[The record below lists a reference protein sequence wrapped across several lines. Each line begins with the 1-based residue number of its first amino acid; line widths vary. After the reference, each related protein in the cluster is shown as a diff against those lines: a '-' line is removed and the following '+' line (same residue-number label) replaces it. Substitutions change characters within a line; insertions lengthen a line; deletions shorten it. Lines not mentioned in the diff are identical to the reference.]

1 MYRSIIKNIKIFIL
15 YYKYRKLSVN
25 EIFKKIYDEK
35 KWGKDK
41 KLYSGP
47 GSHDN
52 ELTKPYL
59 RFVQDFLNKKNYT
72 VTDLGCG
79 DFNIGKK
86 LYPYSKKYIAIDIVE
101 KLIELNKRKYT
112 DSNLHFI
119 YMNVLEQ
126 KIPISD
132 CIIIRQ
138 VLQHLDN
145 KSIKIILKQIYN
157 FKFLILT
164 EHLPEDK
171 FIPNID
177 KFTGPT
183 IRLDTGYSGVDLEK
197 KPFNL
202 KFESKKELNIKD
214 KNLGGIHKTI
224 IYKL

>member
-1 MYRSIIKNIKIFIL
+1 MFRSISKNIKIFIL
-15 YYKYRKLSVN
+15 YCKYRKLSVK

-35 KWGKDK
+35 KWGDDK

-47 GSHDN
+47 GSHEK
-52 ELTKPYL
+52 ELTIPYL
-59 RFVQDFLNKKNYT
+59 KYVQDFLNEKNYT

-79 DFNIGKK
+79 DFNIGKE
-86 LYPYSKKYIAIDIVE
+86 LYTYSKKYIAIDIVE
-101 KLIELNKRKYT
+101 KLVEENKRKYINT
-112 DSNLHFI
+112 NLYFKCI
-119 YMNVLEQ
+119 NVLEN
-126 KIPISD
+126 KIPITD

-145 KSIKIILKQIYN
+145 NSIEIILKQIYK

-164 EHLPEDK
+164 EHLPKNK

-183 IRLDTGYSGVDLEK
+183 IRLDTSYSGVDLEK

-202 KFESKKELNIKD
+202 KFKSKKELIIED
-214 KNLGGIHKTI
+214 KKLGGIHKTI

>member
-1 MYRSIIKNIKIFIL
+1 MFRSIIKNIKIFVL
-15 YYKYRKLSVN
+15 YCKYSKLSVKDVFN
-25 EIFKKIYDEK
+25 KIYNDRKWGREK
-35 KWGKDK
+35 KF
-41 KLYSGP
+41 YSGP
-47 GSHDN
+47 GSHEN

-59 RFVQDFLNKKNYT
+59 IFVKNFLKGKNYT
-72 VTDLGCG
+72 VTDIGCG

-86 LYPYSKKYIAIDIVE
+86 LYPHSKKYIAIDIVE
-101 KLIELNKRKYT
+101 KLIELNKRKYSN
-112 DSNLHFI
+112 SNLHFKCI
-119 YMNVLEQ
+119 NVLEE

-145 KSIKIILKQIYN
+145 KSIEIILKQIYN

-164 EHLPEDK
+164 EHLPKNK

-183 IRLDTGYSGVDLEK
+183 IRLDTSYSCVDLEK

-202 KFESKKELNIKD
+202 KFKSKKYLIIEAN
-214 KNLGGIHKTI
+214 NFGCIHKTI

>member
-1 MYRSIIKNIKIFIL
+1 MFRSIIKNIKIFVL
-15 YYKYRKLSVN
+15 YCKYSKLSVKDVFN
-25 EIFKKIYDEK
+25 KIYNDRKWGREK
-35 KWGKDK
+35 KF
-41 KLYSGP
+41 YSGP
-47 GSHDN
+47 GSHEN

-59 RFVQDFLNKKNYT
+59 IFVKNFLKGKNYT
-72 VTDLGCG
+72 VTDIGCG

-86 LYPYSKKYIAIDIVE
+86 LYPHSKKYIAIDIVE
-101 KLIELNKRKYT
+101 KLIELNKRKYSN
-112 DSNLHFI
+112 SNLHFKCI
-119 YMNVLEQ
+119 NVLEE

-145 KSIKIILKQIYN
+145 KSIEIILKQIYN

-164 EHLPEDK
+164 EHLPKNK

-183 IRLDTGYSGVDLEK
+183 IRLDTSYSGVDLEK

-202 KFESKKELNIKD
+202 KFKSKKELIIED